1 MDLRTL
7 IYRYCNYQER
17 CHKEVR
23 QKLLENGADEDEVS
37 QLITEMIEE
46 NMLNEERYARA
57 FARGKFRMKQWGRR
71 KIVYELKQNQVSEYC
86 VRKGLSEIDEDEY
99 MLTLKKLSAQKAGE
113 LKKERNVFTRKSKL
127 YRYLTQKGF
136 ESDLVQ
142 ASINEL
148 YSKAGS

>member
-23 QKLLENGADEDEVS
+23 NKLLENRADEEEIN
-37 QLITEMIEE
+37 QLITELIEE

-71 KIVYELKQNQVSEYC
+71 KIVYELKQHDISEYC
-86 VRKGLSEIDEDEY
+86 IRKALTEIDEDEY
-99 MLTLKKLSAQKAGE
+99 LVTLKKLTANKALE
-113 LKKERNVFTRKSKL
+113 LKKEQNVYSRKSKL

-142 ASINEL
+142 ASINEV
-148 YSKAGS
+148 YN